1 MYVMANTA
9 SVTSGT
15 SRRSI
20 RATAP
25 LARWRTVDLL
35 TVAFLG
41 AAFGIAYWGWDIAYQ
56 GPVAA
61 LNIAYQPLTGIF
73 AGPWFMA
80 GVVGGLVVRRPG
92 AALLAEIVAALMSMV
107 PGTQWGAT
115 VLVSGILQG
124 LGAELVFAV
133 VGYSAF
139 GVAVAALAGA
149 ASAPL
154 EWLFET
160 FQVPDWV
167 TRIPGVADVAGAG
180 AWAASWPLGDKL
192 VYLAAMAGSGL
203 LVAGVVGWLLTRALA
218 RAGALRAFPSG
229 QEIRETRAV

>member
-1 MYVMANTA
+1 MGTTTTTMA
-9 SVTSGT
+9 SGAA
-15 SRRSI
+15 RRSI

-41 AAFGIAYWGWDIAYQ
+41 AAFGIAYWGWDIAYN
-56 GPVAA
+56 GPVTA

-92 AALLAEIVAALMSMV
+92 AALFAEVVAALMSMV
-107 PGTQWGAT
+107 PGTEWGAT
-115 VLVSGILQG
+115 VLMSGILQG

-133 VGYSAF
+133 LGYSTF
-139 GVAVAALAGA
+139 GVVAAVVAGA

-160 FQVPDWV
+160 FTVPSWV
-167 TRIPGVADVAGAG
+167 SSIPGVGDVAGAG
-180 AWAASWPLGDKL
+180 AWASAWPLGDKL
-192 VYLAAMAGSGL
+192 VYLAAMASSGL
-203 LVAGVVGWLLTRALA
+203 VVAGGVGWLLTRALA
-218 RAGALRAFPSG
+218 RAGALRAFPAG
-229 QEIRETRAV
+229 QELRESRAV